1 VGLADF
7 SLALLRDGVPIAA
20 RDSNVDNLEHLSWT
34 LEKSANYSLQVY
46 RFDGGGLA
54 TENFALAAR
63 VLNLGSGAGV
73 TRALSLDAEGTLAMA
88 MAAPVPEP
96 GGVFLAFA
104 AVFLTTRGRRAR
116 R

>member
-1 VGLADF
+1 
-7 SLALLRDGVPIAA
+7 
-20 RDSNVDNLEHLSWT
+20 VDNLEHLSWT

-73 TRALSLDAEGTLAMA
+73 TRALSFEEAGAAALA

-104 AVFLTTRGRRAR
+104 TVLFTTRGRRAR